1 MLDLLSKG
9 LILVRVMSGRVGV
22 LFALIAVFY
31 SDEDLIRLNIPV
43 LREALEAT
51 LEADGF
57 INVAVLLDLL
67 S

>member
-1 MLDLLSKG
+1 
-9 LILVRVMSGRVGV
+9 VGV

-31 SDEDLIRLNIPV
+31 CDEDLVRLDVLV

-51 LEADGF
+51 LEAGGL
-57 INVAVLLDLL
+57 INVAVLLDLF